1 MRTIPL
7 PPLVPRL
14 SLPDREGQRRET
26 GRGPVQ
32 RRPLPLPK
40 VPQLPRRDVVF
51 GMAVLDRS
59 GRIADKA
66 IMACLD
72 WKPGLRLEF
81 TIREGLIVVAADEA
95 GCRVLDERC
104 HVLLPMRV
112 RRACRID
119 GQQRVVLAALPGRQR
134 LIVHPPAQLDQL
146 TLAVHIAAL
155 GGEL

>member
-1 MRTIPL
+1 M

-14 SLPDREGQRRET
+14 SLSDREGQRREA

-32 RRPLPLPK
+32 RRSLPLPK

-66 IMACLD
+66 IMESLG
-72 WKPGLRLEF
+72 WKPGLRVKF
-81 TIREGLIVVAADEA
+81 AIREGLIVVAADETGSRA
-95 GCRVLDERC
+95 LDERC

-119 GQQRVVLAALPGRQR
+119 GTPRVVLAALPGRQR
-134 LIVHPPAQLDQL
+134 LIVHPPALLGQL
-146 TLAVHIAAL
+146 TLAVHTAAL